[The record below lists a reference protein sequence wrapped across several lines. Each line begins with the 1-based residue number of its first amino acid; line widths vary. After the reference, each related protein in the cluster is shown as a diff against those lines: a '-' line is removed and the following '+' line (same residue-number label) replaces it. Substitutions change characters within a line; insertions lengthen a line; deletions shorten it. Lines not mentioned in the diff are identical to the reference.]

1 MKVIW
6 LNRAEMS
13 MRRTEEYILQEFG
26 ETARKHF
33 MQEVES
39 VAYLLE
45 KMPEL
50 GHFEPLLADYKQGY
64 RCIVINRLN
73 KLIYYI
79 KDNQILIAAFW
90 DCRRE
95 PKKLVK
101 DIP

>member
-1 MKVIW
+1 MKVLW
-6 LNRAEMS
+6 LNRAETS
-13 MRRTEEYILQEFG
+13 MRRTEEYILQEYG
-26 ETARKHF
+26 EMARNRF
-33 MQEVES
+33 IQEVKS

-50 GHFEPLLADYKQGY
+50 GHFEPLLANYKQGY

-79 KDNQILIAAFW
+79 RDNQILIAAFW

-95 PKKLVK
+95 PKKLANE
-101 DIP
+101 I

>member
-6 LNRAEMS
+6 LNRAETS

-26 ETARKHF
+26 EIARKHF
-33 MQEVES
+33 MQEVENVS
-39 VAYLLE
+39 YLLE

-50 GHFEPLLADYKQGY
+50 GHFEPLLANYEQGY

-79 KDNQILIAAFW
+79 RDNQILIAAFL
-90 DCRRE
+90 DCRQE
-95 PKKLVK
+95 PKIEKTT
-101 DIP
+101 P

>member
-13 MRRTEEYILQEFG
+13 MRRTEAYILQEYG
-26 ETARKHF
+26 EIARDRF
-33 MQEVES
+33 MKEVEG

-50 GHFEPLLADYKQGY
+50 GHFEPLLANYEQGY
-64 RCIVINRLN
+64 RCIVINHLN

-79 KDNQILIAAFW
+79 RDNQILIAAFW

-95 PKKLVK
+95 PKKLSNE
-101 DIP
+101 I